1 MKRIFIVDDEPG
13 LTLAFKKG
21 LENEG
26 FEVDIFN
33 DPIAALANF
42 KANFYSLL
50 LLDVKMPRMS
60 GFELYQEIQK
70 LDDQV
75 KVCFITAFEVY
86 YESLKEIFPDL
97 KAGCFIRKPVE
108 IKELVKRI
116 EAELYS

>member
-1 MKRIFIVDDEPG
+1 
-13 LTLAFKKG
+13 
-21 LENEG
+21 
-26 FEVDIFN
+26 
-33 DPIAALANF
+33 
-42 KANFYSLL
+42 
-50 LLDVKMPRMS
+50 
-60 GFELYQEIQK
+60 
-70 LDDQV
+70 V